1 LKPDARFPS
10 KETTM
15 NGTKIFGVALLA
27 AGLGV
32 GQAVAADL
40 WLHVR
45 VHGEKGADE
54 AMVNLPIAMARNL
67 AGMIPEETR
76 TSHKVRVKDRDYSIA
91 DLRQAWHEVENGPDA
106 NYITVNDPTSRVKIG
121 KRGNYLELRADDKV
135 GSQDRVEARIP
146 LPVVAALLSGSGDRL
161 NVDAALEELTR
172 FGEGELLTVT
182 NDRETVRI
190 WVDHT
195 ADAR

>member
-1 LKPDARFPS
+1 
-10 KETTM
+10 M
-15 NGTKIFGVALLA
+15 NGTKIFGAALIA

-54 AMVNLPIAMARNL
+54 AMVNLPISMARNL

-76 TSHKVRVKDRDYSIA
+76 SSHKVRVKDKDYSIA

-106 NYITVNDPTSRVKIG
+106 NYITVNDPTSKVKIG

-146 LPVVAALLSGSGDRL
+146 LPVVAALFSGSGDRL
-161 NVDAALEELTR
+161 NVDAALEELTHY
-172 FGEGELLTVT
+172 GEGELLTVT

-190 WVDHT
+190 WIDHT

>member
-1 LKPDARFPS
+1 
-10 KETTM
+10 M

-40 WLHVR
+40 WLHVK

-54 AMVNLPIAMARNL
+54 AMVNLPVSMARNL
-67 AGMIPEETR
+67 AGMIPEGAR
-76 TSHKVRVKDRDYSIA
+76 ASHKVRVKDRDYSVA
-91 DLRQAWHEVENGPDA
+91 DLRQAWREVENGPDA
-106 NYITVNDPTSRVKIG
+106 NYITVNDQTSKVKIG

-135 GSQDRVEARIP
+135 GSQDRVEAKIP
-146 LPVVAALLSGSGDRL
+146 LPVVAALFSGSGDRL

-182 NDRETVRI
+182 NDHETVRI